1 MEIVTEFF
9 FKVRFRLNLCL
20 GNWMIKLDK
29 WADCSHF
36 NADSRCGLWSG
47 LQQLWTQPRQ
57 WSWVPRDCWSLRT
70 MPRPTLQAPTSH
82 SEKESQVGLLWAYPV
97 FADLMLSHIRICG
110 IKLPAV
116 CLSSPEADT
125 AAAGAG
131 LSHQHQRHSLL
142 ESQPWRYHRLLPGL
156 LHGGST
162 GR

>member
-97 FADLMLSHIRICG
+97 FADLMLSHVRTYMWHKASCCVSQFPRG
-110 IKLPAV
+110 RHCCRRSRAQPPAPA
-116 CLSSPEADT
+116 SQFTGKST
-125 AAAGAG
+125 
-131 LSHQHQRHSLL
+131 L
-142 ESQPWRYHRLLPGL
+142 EIS
-156 LHGGST
+156 
-162 GR
+162 